1 MYLIY
6 ETMNMKNR
14 ILFILILIFD
24 NGNPIFYI
32 SKRKYHENIP
42 IKDIKKPRN
51 KQLKYNIDISFAYMY
66 MALHDTVDT
75 PSVPVLA
82 EYNRDTR

>member
-1 MYLIY
+1 M
-6 ETMNMKNR
+6 E
-14 ILFILILIFD
+14 ILWK
-24 NGNPIFYI
+24 
-32 SKRKYHENIP
+32 SKRKYLDRKYHETIL

-51 KQLKYNIDISFAYMY
+51 KQLKYNIDISFAYI
-66 MALHDTVDT
+66 ALHDTVDT